1 MRKLIMLTVAISA
14 VLAITA
20 NGYCGIKYVGPYFR
34 SNGAYVSGCWK
45 DTSHDGNPYNNANYL
60 GLND

>member
-1 MRKLIMLTVAISA
+1 MKKMIMLAFA
-14 VLAITA
+14 LMMALAMTT
-20 NGYCGIKYVGPYFR
+20 NGYCAIRYVGPYFR
-34 SNGAYVSGCWK
+34 SDGTYVSGCWK